1 MLPLSDKS
9 KTKILFSAE
18 DLPNFLFHRSDEHLS
33 YNEGKRDT
41 TMQLTR
47 NCDVTAWDVTVIR
60 TKILMIVNHNAVIF
74 KSANQMEEIL
84 IVWYEN

>member
-1 MLPLSDKS
+1 
-9 KTKILFSAE
+9 
-18 DLPNFLFHRSDEHLS
+18 
-33 YNEGKRDT
+33 
-41 TMQLTR
+41 MQLTR